1 MVRKKPLRERGP
13 EPTPEPAKL
22 TQVCEDV
29 VKCDTH
35 GCTATTHVPCS
46 PVLALNGGTCKMNIS
61 VRQTDY
67 DDDLGLPEQIDFFQV
82 EGENISKSAIHPG
95 KNPCNEQYKDNPLPE
110 DQLWFEA

>member
-13 EPTPEPAKL
+13 PPTPAPAAL

-29 VKCDTH
+29 VKCSTH
-35 GCTATTHVPCS
+35 GCTATTHVACS
-46 PVLALNGGTCKMNIS
+46 PALALNGGTCKMNIS

-82 EGENISKSAIHPG
+82 EDTNVTNEPVQPG
-95 KNPCNEQYKDNPLPE
+95 KNPCNEEYK
-110 DQLWFEA
+110 